1 MVNATVE
8 GTLMIA
14 LMMFATNV
22 ELFSS
27 MMIHLENAKIVQSSL
42 LVAVLETEYSQYV
55 DAKLDTRMM
64 RVPKFATNVIQEL
77 IGIHFR

>member
-8 GTLMIA
+8 DTHMIV

-42 LVAVLETEYSQYV
+42 LAAVLEMEYSQYV
-55 DAKLDTRMM
+55 DAKQDTRMM

-77 IGIHFR
+77 TGIHFQ